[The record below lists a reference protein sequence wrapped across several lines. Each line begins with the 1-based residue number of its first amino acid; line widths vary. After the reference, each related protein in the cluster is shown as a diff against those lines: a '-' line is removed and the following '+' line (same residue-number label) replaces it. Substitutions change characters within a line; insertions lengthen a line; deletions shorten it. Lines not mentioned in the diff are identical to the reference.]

1 MKLTDIILTGLAAL
15 FLSPVVIIA
24 TLLYS
29 GVIHLN
35 AELDNEDAKGMSE
48 FLQKYNPYQDSANAE
63 QSKVFAAAKVGQ
75 TKLESERKQ
84 ISLDIERLESLKD
97 DNQALK
103 TQIENERKK
112 IETLVGENREL
123 SDERLN
129 QLAEVY
135 GSMKPIES
143 APILLS
149 LENKTVSKIIEK
161 IPDIRAK
168 AKIMAAMGAMDNA
181 RAAEITKL
189 LGWRNGTPK

>member
-24 TLLYS
+24 MLLYS
-29 GVIHLN
+29 GVIHLS
-35 AELDNEDAKGMSE
+35 AELDNEDAKDMSE
-48 FLQKYNPYQDSANAE
+48 FLQKYSPFQDSANAE